1 MWRDFNNH
9 NYSEFT
15 AETGGIFLNQSTF
28 GIAIGKKVDRSD
40 MLHVCTSG
48 FMNDDMCPHSGSY
61 GDMSIP
67 LQLRAQDNASAASC
81 WLRPFLCPIHT
92 ARQTRQNNSAVFVV

>member
-1 MWRDFNNH
+1 
-9 NYSEFT
+9 
-15 AETGGIFLNQSTF
+15 
-28 GIAIGKKVDRSD
+28 

-81 WLRPFLCPIHT
+81 WLRHAGAPKLDEFFYANRSTGGGDVCDALLPSLT
-92 ARQTRQNNSAVFVV
+92 LFPDLF